1 MFNRL
6 IFNENVA
13 DETFFLWGPRQS
25 GKSTWLRHLYRNHLW
40 IDLLKSEQF
49 IKYKTHPERLREELI
64 SENPK
69 QLVVIVE
76 IQKVPQLLDEIHW
89 LIENKKIVF
98 ALCGSSA
105 RKLKR
110 GHANLL
116 GGRALRYELFG
127 FCAKELGDQFD
138 LNRMLNVGFLPSHYL
153 SSRPTQKIRSYIT
166 DYLKEEIA
174 AEGLTRNIPAFPDFL
189 RAAAIGDTEPVN
201 FSTIARDCGV
211 NADTVRNYYE
221 ILEDTLIGRMLPA
234 YMRREKRRIVKASK
248 FYMFD
253 VGIVNALAKRGPIE
267 PGSEL
272 FGKAFENWIFH
283 ELNCHRAYS
292 GLYYDLS
299 YWRLTTKLE
308 VDFIVGDMDVAIEV
322 KGTNRIRSDHL
333 KGLRGVIEDHPAIKK
348 RIVVCLEDNKRQT
361 DDGILIVNYREFLK
375 MLWNGDVIKSL

>member
-1 MFNRL
+1 M
-6 IFNENVA
+6 
-13 DETFFLWGPRQS
+13 
-25 GKSTWLRHLYRNHLW
+25 W

-98 ALCGSSA
+98 ALCGSSV
-105 RKLKR
+105 RKL
-110 GHANLL
+110 
-116 GGRALRYELFG
+116 
-127 FCAKELGDQFD
+127 
-138 LNRMLNVGFLPSHYL
+138 
-153 SSRPTQKIRSYIT
+153 
-166 DYLKEEIA
+166 
-174 AEGLTRNIPAFPDFL
+174 
-189 RAAAIGDTEPVN
+189 
-201 FSTIARDCGV
+201 
-211 NADTVRNYYE
+211 RNYYE